1 MTVPPATTLPQL
13 LHPATYRP
21 CEWDL
26 AADPSGRAY
35 WVGLFITHLDL
46 LTDLIVQEYPRTNG
60 RQVAAFRRDYVAT
73 MQSFEADPERF
84 APADVLRLTA
94 LRRDL
99 LTRHGFPDPFLGVK
113 QRENEAALALL
124 PGVLA
129 ELEALPANAQLEAL
143 TVGLMAGN
151 IFDLGSP
158 ATIAQ
163 YQAGLAGFREA
174 RARQPARPWLMD
186 DLEPWQA
193 RWRDAPYR
201 HVFWFV
207 DNAGSDI
214 WLGCIPLVRWM
225 LRAGARVTLAANS
238 GPALNDITAS
248 ELVALLPQAGAAVP
262 DLGEALA
269 GGRLAVVATGSD
281 LPLLDLTRLDARC
294 TAAAADADLIILHG
308 MGRGI
313 ESNFSVRLRCD
324 SLHTASLKDAQV
336 AGQIGGRLFDCV
348 CALRPGGCPQATDVK
363 KTAP

>member
-13 LHPATYRP
+13 LHPANYRP

-26 AADPSGRAY
+26 AADPRGRAY
-35 WVGLFITHLDL
+35 WVRLFTTHLDL
-46 LTDLIVQEYPRTNG
+46 LIDLIAHEYPRSNG
-60 RQVAAFRRDYVAT
+60 RQVAAFRQDYMAT
-73 MQSFEADPERF
+73 MRSFEADPERF

-94 LRRDL
+94 LRHDL

-113 QRENEAALALL
+113 RRENEAALALL

-129 ELEALPANAQLEAL
+129 ELEGLPADAQLEAL
-143 TVGLMAGN
+143 AVGLMAGN

-163 YQAGLAGFREA
+163 YQAGFAGFREA
-174 RARQPARPWLMD
+174 RARQPARPWLID
-186 DLEPWQA
+186 DLERWQA

-214 WLGCIPLVRWM
+214 WLGCIPLVCWM

-238 GPALNDITAS
+238 GPALNDITAA
-248 ELVALLPQAGAAVP
+248 ELAELLPRAAAVAT
-262 DLGEALA
+262 DLDKAVA
-269 GGRLAVVATGSD
+269 AGRLALIATGSD
-281 LPLLDLTRLDARC
+281 LPLLDLTKLDPRC
-294 TAAAADADLIILHG
+294 TAAASDADLIILHG

-313 ESNFSVRLRCD
+313 ESNYGARLGCD
-324 SLHTASLKDAQV
+324 ALHTATLKDAQV

-348 CALRPGGCPQATDVK
+348 FAFRLAGRLACPHLPEQA
-363 KTAP
+363 P